1 MVPSRPPAACPEAML
16 DLPSSHAAGVSGP
29 ITEAACGSGGSGGV
43 LSRAPKARSRSHV
56 FAATMRP
63 SRNEP
68 RAGRAQPRILAEGR
82 PGYRD
87 VSTLVLR
94 PEPRGSGPIPR
105 LFISSDLLSGAKR
118 LCGARLGRDSW
129 QGQTEARCT
138 MRFPISSKPGHSIP
152 QWRQPKKK
160 KGKLRRQASILRRRG
175 NYAEVEGCCCSALRT
190 CLSRP
195 DTECNLMTEQ
205 PGASRK
211 KSERR
216 SAPLS
221 TP

>member
-1 MVPSRPPAACPEAML
+1 MPSRPPAACPEAML

-160 KGKLRRQASILRRRG
+160 KENSVAKLLSCAGEVIMPRSRAAAAPHFVPASPVLTP
-175 NYAEVEGCCCSALRT
+175 SAT
-190 CLSRP
+190 S
-195 DTECNLMTEQ
+195 
-205 PGASRK
+205 
-211 KSERR
+211 
-216 SAPLS
+216 
-221 TP
+221 

>member
-1 MVPSRPPAACPEAML
+1 MPGGYVGPPILPRCWGFRSYHRGGLRIRRVRGCFEPGAQGSQSLPRVCRHDAPIAERTKGWTGSAPDTCGRKAGVPRRLDFGVAPRAAGERSNPAALHLIGSFVRGKALVRSSAGKRFLAGADRSKMHDAVP
-16 DLPSSHAAGVSGP
+16 DLIETWPFDP
-29 ITEAACGSGGSGGV
+29 TM
-43 LSRAPKARSRSHV
+43 APA
-56 FAATMRP
+56 
-63 SRNEP
+63 
-68 RAGRAQPRILAEGR
+68 
-82 PGYRD
+82 
-87 VSTLVLR
+87 
-94 PEPRGSGPIPR
+94 
-105 LFISSDLLSGAKR
+105 
-118 LCGARLGRDSW
+118 
-129 QGQTEARCT
+129 
-138 MRFPISSKPGHSIP
+138 
-152 QWRQPKKK
+152 KKK